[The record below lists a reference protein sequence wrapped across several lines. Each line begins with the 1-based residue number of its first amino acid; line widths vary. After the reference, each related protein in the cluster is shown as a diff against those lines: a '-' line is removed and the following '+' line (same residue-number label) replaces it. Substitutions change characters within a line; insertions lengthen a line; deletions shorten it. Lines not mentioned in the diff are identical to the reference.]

1 MSSTVEIQITHCSF
15 SLQQIPGPGQ
25 QGTNFCLR
33 SRGPDASRRL
43 TPARDS
49 SRRDLSNPKDQ
60 LTHTYRHRSI
70 FNVYNDC
77 THSRNENTLQRFLHA
92 HSNSLLTT
100 KNDHMLWAGDFNRHH
115 PLWDRDEDTHLFTQ
129 QATRQ
134 AEGLI
139 DLLAIYD
146 LTMALPKEIP
156 TLQHMVTKIYSRPDN
171 VFNMA
176 GLLELIT
183 RCKVDPSLRPTSTD
197 HFRIVT
203 NISIPQE
210 RANPLPAHNLR
221 EANWDAFRQRL
232 RTNLTQV
239 LNPPSI
245 DNQGQL
251 TIVMDQLTTAL

>member
-1 MSSTVEIQITHCSF
+1 MIRTPSNFRLVFPTHRFHSEDQIRSVIWVNKKLDTGSWTIIDV
-15 SLQQIPGPGQ
+15 L
-25 QGTNFCLR
+25 GT
-33 SRGPDASRRL
+33 SDITAI
-43 TPARDS
+43 
-49 SRRDLSNPKDQ
+49 Q
-60 LTHTYRHRSI
+60 LTRHYGKISI

-210 RANPLPAHNLR
+210 RANPLPAHNFR